1 MDTMSTTTM
10 TPAQEAAMQRL
21 ADAAIDMLAGMIAA
35 RDEVGMPEDEIRPS
49 ILESL
54 KRMCGEEALR

>member
-21 ADAAIDMLAGMIAA
+21 ADAALDMLAGMIAA